1 MSTLTARFS
10 GRQSHAVVDDD
21 SLVRLRSS
29 VGVAVIAA
37 TVLASGVASYDA
49 YVVNVAV
56 PAIDRRFGAS
66 VEAIQWTLT
75 TYLLSVAALL
85 LVAGALADHFGRRRV
100 LAAGLGV
107 MFLGSILCAAAPSI
121 SALIGARAVQGI
133 GAALVVPTSLA
144 LLNGTLRVSDRAR
157 GIGIWA
163 GLSTLAT
170 TVGPYAGG
178 WLIDHASWR
187 WVFLLNLPLIAFGLL
202 ALRRVPETSG
212 ERRSLSLDAL
222 GALLGVVGL
231 GGLIYALTE
240 GATVGWASGRIL
252 FSFAVGGV
260 ALAALV
266 PAERQR
272 RGPPPRPFFV
282 ASPHVAALHVAAIF
296 FFGAPAGAR
305 RPLLLQARLGA
316 GCTPPPARRA

>member
-107 MFLGSILCAAAPSI
+107 MFIGSILCAAAPSI
-121 SALIGARAVQGI
+121 STLISARAVQGV
-133 GAALVVPTSLA
+133 GAGLVVPASLRPVERSA
-144 LLNGTLRVSDRAR
+144 RRADEPRAVERHSSRLRPRARHRHLGGTLDPRNDRWAVRRRLAHRSRV
-157 GIGIWA
+157 
-163 GLSTLAT
+163 
-170 TVGPYAGG
+170 
-178 WLIDHASWR
+178 
-187 WVFLLNLPLIAFGLL
+187 LPLG
-202 ALRRVPETSG
+202 
-212 ERRSLSLDAL
+212 
-222 GALLGVVGL
+222 
-231 GGLIYALTE
+231 
-240 GATVGWASGRIL
+240 
-252 FSFAVGGV
+252 
-260 ALAALV
+260 
-266 PAERQR
+266 
-272 RGPPPRPFFV
+272 
-282 ASPHVAALHVAAIF
+282 SPSQ
-296 FFGAPAGAR
+296 PSAR
-305 RPLLLQARLGA
+305 RPRSACVALFARDECLVSA
-316 GCTPPPARRA
+316 SSPWSFRRTFWRLR